1 MKLFS
6 VILVFAMSIAAQAV
20 EVKSTLTVTSAQP
33 FNQSVN
39 YHFGQT
45 FTNQTRYVRYDITNN
60 GDQYLPF
67 QQANMFGMF
76 FDARHTCQNGI
87 QPFGRCWVEIRYWP
101 AFEGFH
107 HGQLEMLFANF
118 NDIIFYVSGQAI
130 R

>member
-6 VILVFAMSIAAQAV
+6 VALVLALSISALAV
-20 EVKSTLTVTSAQP
+20 EVKSTLSVTAAQP

-39 YHFGQT
+39 YHFGT
-45 FTNQTRYVRYDITNN
+45 VYTNQPRYVRYDITNN

-67 QQANMFGMF
+67 QQANMYGMY

-87 QPFGRCWVEIRYWP
+87 PAFSRCWVEVRYWP

-107 HGQLEMLFANF
+107 SAQLEMLFANY
-118 NDIIFYVSGQAI
+118 NDIFFYVSGQAI